1 MEQIGFV
8 VRRLSHIKRAV
19 RPEVS
24 MKLKQHRQQLAQ
36 PESDMVEM
44 GFTVVNGGA
53 RWLLVEQVGFSDE
66 REEKK
71 WIQTEY
77 MWGIMLVCVLFFGG
91 VFGRMIGLGVYEL
104 WMEFEVKLRG

>member
-44 GFTVVNGGA
+44 GFYGGQRRSTVVVGGA
-53 RWLLVEQVGFSDE
+53 G
-66 REEKK
+66 
-71 WIQTEY
+71 
-77 MWGIMLVCVLFFGG
+77 GI
-91 VFGRMIGLGVYEL
+91 
-104 WMEFEVKLRG
+104 